1 MLQNDLYQELPVRV
15 KTGDKVIVAPLQAD
29 SFNRFVL
36 RTSCY
41 REGAQGF

>member
-1 MLQNDLYQELPVRV
+1 MLQNDLCQELPVRV

-41 REGAQGF
+41 TEGAQGF